1 MPTKREPDRN
11 YVGAKLKGLAGGGNE
26 MNLSDVSTKDLV
38 EELSKREAV
47 QRIDVAPHTQKVEI
61 AVSESGKFP
70 FDKIFEGPQII
81 LRIWD

>member
-1 MPTKREPDRN
+1 V
-11 YVGAKLKGLAGGGNE
+11 VGTNRQPLTPPENKEIE
-26 MNLSDVSTKDLV
+26 MNLSDASTKDLV

-81 LRIWD
+81 LRVWD